1 MTGIDT
7 DMADYTVVFDD
18 CRIDCIVASDDR
30 HERADRQKIE
40 RTNELIDSS
49 SISLEL
55 FSKYGVFKQ

>member
-40 RTNELIDSS
+40 RTNELIDS
-49 SISLEL
+49 
-55 FSKYGVFKQ
+55 